1 MWDGD
6 EVALRTRPPGGQT
19 PTMTTDLPTG
29 TGLWSSGLRY
39 GDHEQA
45 AEAAAELESL
55 GYRALWLPDV
65 GGNLFRTIETLL
77 AATSSIT
84 VATGILNVWLHSAAD
99 TAAEYHRQV
108 EAHGDRLL
116 LGLGVSHSPLI
127 DAVNEPGTYRKP
139 YSKMVAY
146 LDELDAQPAPL
157 PVERRVLAALG
168 PRMIALAGERAA
180 GTHPYLGTPEL
191 TRRSREALGP
201 DAYLAP
207 EQAAVLESD
216 AATARAIARQH
227 LSTYLVLPNYR
238 NSLLRMGWAETDVDG
253 GGSDALVDRLV
264 VWGDEA
270 AIAARVQEHRDAGA
284 SHVCVQV
291 LTGDPSAL
299 PLDAWRRLAPAL
311 T

>member
-1 MWDGD
+1 
-6 EVALRTRPPGGQT
+6 
-19 PTMTTDLPTG
+19 MTSDLPHG

-39 GDHEQA
+39 GDHA
-45 AEAAAELESL
+45 AAADAAAELEVL

-77 AATSSIT
+77 GATRSIT
-84 VATGILNVWLHSAAD
+84 IATGILNIWLHE
-99 TAAEYHRQV
+99 AAETAEQYHSLV
-108 EAHGDRLL
+108 AAHGDRLL
-116 LGLGVSHSPLI
+116 LGLGVSHHPLI
-127 DAVNEPGTYRKP
+127 DMVNEPGTYQKP

-146 LDELDAQPAPL
+146 LDALDALDAPL
-157 PVERRVLAALG
+157 AVDRRVLAALG

-191 TRRSREALGP
+191 TRRTREALGP
-201 DAYLAP
+201 DAYVAP
-207 EQAAVLESD
+207 EQAAVLGGD
-216 AATARAIARQH
+216 ASAARAIARQH
-227 LSTYLVLPNYR
+227 LSTYLILPNYR
-238 NSLLRMGWAETDVDG
+238 NSLLRMGWSEADVDG

-291 LTGDPSAL
+291 LTGNPADL
-299 PLDAWRRLAPAL
+299 PLDQWRQLAPAIV
-311 T
+311 